1 MTCTNPVTGTDPF
14 FFSEG
19 LENFLSYLQRSYPP
33 LATSTSVNNCYLLI
47 TNLRNIGEKAL
58 SGKKRLRIQKNPG
71 SCGRVSEAKHG

>member
-1 MTCTNPVTGTDPF
+1 MTCTNPVTGNDPF

-19 LENFLSYLQRSYPP
+19 VENFLSYLQRSYPP

-58 SGKKRLRIQKNPG
+58 SGKKGYGFKKI
-71 SCGRVSEAKHG
+71 RVRVDG

>member
-58 SGKKRLRIQKNPG
+58 SGKKGYGFKKI
-71 SCGRVSEAKHG
+71 RVRVDG